1 MEQVL
6 WLSRAGLVRELE
18 LGVRVLHSDD
28 ERVVMFPFASVLG
41 LPTNSPCY
49 VATISESLSAGHQ
62 HKRGALS
69 EE

>member
-6 WLSRAGLVRELE
+6 WLSRAGLVWELE

-41 LPTNSPCY
+41 LPTNSPGY
-49 VATISESLSAGHQ
+49 VASPLKVSVLSTNTNEG
-62 HKRGALS
+62 L
-69 EE
+69 